1 MICAV
6 ELALPIAW
14 IGGAATVAAHH
25 HREVSMSIFTHATVG
40 TNDLDRAR
48 RFYDG
53 VLGELGYSRSHDL
66 PHATVWGKGGS
77 MEFFATKPR
86 DGNAATVGNGVTL
99 GFSAPSA
106 AAIAAFHAKGLELG
120 GKCEGPPGP
129 RDYAPGMHAAYL
141 RDADGNKICAYGP
154 DH

>member
-1 MICAV
+1 
-6 ELALPIAW
+6 
-14 IGGAATVAAHH
+14 
-25 HREVSMSIFTHATVG
+25 MSIFTHATVG
-40 TNDLDRAR
+40 TNDLERAR

-66 PHATVWGKGGS
+66 PHASVWGKGGS

-86 DGNAATVGNGVTL
+86 DGNAATIGNGVTL

-106 AAIAAFHAKGLELG
+106 AAVAAFHAKGLEMG

-129 RDYAPGMHAAYL
+129 REYAPGMHAAYL

>member
-1 MICAV
+1 
-6 ELALPIAW
+6 
-14 IGGAATVAAHH
+14 
-25 HREVSMSIFTHATVG
+25 MSIFTHATVG
-40 TNDLDRAR
+40 TNDLERAR

-53 VLGELGYSRSHDL
+53 VLGELGYSRSHDM
-66 PHATVWGKGGS
+66 PHASVWGKNGS

-99 GFSAPSA
+99 GFAAPSA
-106 AAIAAFHAKGLELG
+106 AAVAAFHAKGLELG
-120 GKCEGPPGP
+120 GVCEGPPGP
-129 RDYAPGMHAAYL
+129 REYAAGMHAAYV